1 MLSFDTF
8 NTSVLPIAVGF
19 LAALFMVVAKY
30 GIASLVLYKNNK
42 FFWALTVVI
51 CEVSLFV
58 TVYVAITHLKL
69 DGLKFLGG
77 FLFGLVTLLLFCVIK
92 HKNKL

>member
-1 MLSFDTF
+1 MHSADIF
-8 NTSVLPIAVGF
+8 NFYLLPFLVGF
-19 LAALFMVVAKY
+19 LAALFLVIAKY
-30 GIASLVLYKNNK
+30 GIASLVLYKKNYL
-42 FFWALTVVI
+42 FWALTVLI
-51 CEVSLFV
+51 CEVSVFV
-58 TVYVAITHLKL
+58 TVYVAINHLKL